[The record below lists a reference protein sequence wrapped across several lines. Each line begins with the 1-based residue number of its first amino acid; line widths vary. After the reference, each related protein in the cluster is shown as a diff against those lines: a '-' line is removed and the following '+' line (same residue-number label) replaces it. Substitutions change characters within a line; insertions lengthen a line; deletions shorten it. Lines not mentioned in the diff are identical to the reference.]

1 MAPLPS
7 LKHRAFD
14 NPMATMIGKKQ
25 RSGLGDAKPQP
36 LNQRLPGGRKAWT
49 RRRAML
55 SPRSPTIRT
64 SIATSK
70 PGPIEHREPLA
81 DRVAA
86 LERTVRRL
94 ERAHSPSAPVPADGR
109 TEAVLT
115 MFSLL
120 LRMLHSG
127 QFDLQAYRAQVT
139 AVAEFF
145 EETAGS
151 SNSDDAAELCRQL
164 LAGIAPKEPRPRPQL
179 RLVSST
185 DAPAP
190 PAS

>member
-1 MAPLPS
+1 
-7 LKHRAFD
+7 
-14 NPMATMIGKKQ
+14 
-25 RSGLGDAKPQP
+25 
-36 LNQRLPGGRKAWT
+36 
-49 RRRAML
+49 ML

-64 SIATSK
+64 SIGTSN
-70 PGPIEHREPLA
+70 PRPVDHRAPLA

-94 ERAHSPSAPVPADGR
+94 EHVNAPGTPAPADSR
-109 TEAVLT
+109 TEAILT
-115 MFSLL
+115 LFSLL

-127 QFDLQAYRAQVT
+127 PFDLHVYRGQVA

-151 SNSDDAAELCRQL
+151 PGNHVGADCANLSARDEAAELCRQL
-164 LAGIAPKEPRPRPQL
+164 LATIAPKEPRPRPQL

-185 DAPAP
+185 DAPTAP
-190 PAS
+190 TS